1 MTRAE
6 TIQTIKQYFTKYPV
20 QQVGLFGSFARQE
33 ENEKSDID
41 ILVQFKE
48 TIDLFTYI
56 TIIQELSERLGRKVD
71 LVTDKGLYPTLK
83 NNILKDL
90 QIIAEA

>member
-6 TIQTIKQYFTKYPV
+6 TIKAIKQYFSQYPV
-20 QQVGLFGSFARQE
+20 KQVGVFGSFARQE

-41 ILVQFKE
+41 ILVNFKE
-48 TIDLFTYI
+48 TIDLFTYVN
-56 TIIQELSERLGRKVD
+56 IIQELSERLGRKVD
-71 LVTDKGLYPTLK
+71 LVTDKGLYPALK
-83 NNILKDL
+83 ENILKDL

>member
-6 TIQTIKQYFTKYPV
+6 TIKAIKQYFSKYPI
-20 QQVGLFGSFARQE
+20 QQVGLVGSFARHE
-33 ENEKSDID
+33 ESEESDID

-48 TIDLFTYI
+48 TIDLFTSV
-56 TIIQELSERLGRKVD
+56 TIIQDLSERLGRKVD
-71 LVTDKGLYPTLK
+71 LVTDKGLYPSLK
-83 NNILKDL
+83 ETILKDL

>member
-1 MTRAE
+1 MTRAQ
-6 TIQTIKQYFTKYPV
+6 TIHTIKQYLFQYPV
-20 QQVGLFGSFARQE
+20 KQIGVFGSFARQE

-48 TIDLFTYI
+48 TIDLFTYV
-56 TIIQELSERLGRKVD
+56 TIVQELSERLGRKVD
-71 LVTDKGLYPTLK
+71 LITDKGLYPALK
-83 NNILKDL
+83 KNILKDL